1 MRRDYD
7 RPSEWDSFV
16 FYKSFYGPISE
27 LSNEQ
32 LGRLFRYL
40 FTWQIEGFA
49 EPEQDI
55 SMAFRFIVN
64 QFRIDDCKRL
74 EKCAKN
80 REIGKLG
87 GRPRKTERLLE
98 NRTVSKKPNGGHND
112 NDNENENDNEKVL
125 RGRDISLPLPYPDNP
140 EFVST
145 WNELRATPKWRNKS
159 ERALKMALK
168 QLAKYD
174 VRFSVSL
181 MQSAIVGNYQGVT
194 YPDTPVRYEQWK
206 RSNPGTREETP
217 TVSPITD
224 IDNLY
229 ND

>member
-32 LGRLFRYL
+32 LGRLFRHL

-74 EKCAKN
+74 EICARN
-80 REIGKLG
+80 RANILKRWNTNVYDRI
-87 GRPRKTERLLE
+87 RPNT
-98 NRTVSKKPNGGHND
+98 NDTNVYHNDNDND
-112 NDNENENDNEKVL
+112 NDNENKNGNVVKSKND
-125 RGRDISLPLPYPDNP
+125 SLPLPYPDNP